1 MKQPHY
7 PLERVKALVAQGNIW
22 LSRKRAMDMFDT
34 PREAHAFAARVTAM
48 LSVDHFCETVQ
59 LSQDKADVYGLT
71 VDDCGWYVKLYI
83 DETVPETTFISLHP
97 LERPIKTNAGRVE
110 P

>member
-1 MKQPHY
+1 LNESKNWSRKGTSGY
-7 PLERVKALVAQGNIW
+7 R
-22 LSRKRAMDMFDT
+22 SRKRALDLFDT

-71 VDDCGWYVKLYI
+71 V
-83 DETVPETTFISLHP
+83 
-97 LERPIKTNAGRVE
+97 
-110 P
+110 